1 MHYLL
6 SHIQTINKSLI
17 YFCIDW
23 EVSSIME
30 KFCYVFTM
38 FKEKDTYALMC
49 HPVGRHNDK
58 FKNGITSKLENCFCM
73 FLNLDQH
80 NKTNVKGID
89 ACENNYAYGRGRN
102 WIHSYSIAVLD
113 WYVEKGF
120 NFSMLIITLYL
131 LSTPKPFSASNA
143 EKGFLF
149 SFNTTVGLGV
159 GNSSQSQRLTIWLSS
174 GSYSRSQLTF
184 RNHNSECLI
193 VFHIT
198 FEFIWYPFPNH
209 DKKSNKS

>member
-1 MHYLL
+1 MISIQRKVLVTTLYPMILIHTHILILKNIVYRPILFIVMHYLL

-73 FLNLDQH
+73 FLSLDQH

-89 ACENNYAYGRGRN
+89 ACENNYSCGRGRN
-102 WIHSYSIAVLD
+102 
-113 WYVEKGF
+113 
-120 NFSMLIITLYL
+120 
-131 LSTPKPFSASNA
+131 
-143 EKGFLF
+143 
-149 SFNTTVGLGV
+149 
-159 GNSSQSQRLTIWLSS
+159 
-174 GSYSRSQLTF
+174 
-184 RNHNSECLI
+184 
-193 VFHIT
+193 
-198 FEFIWYPFPNH
+198 
-209 DKKSNKS
+209 